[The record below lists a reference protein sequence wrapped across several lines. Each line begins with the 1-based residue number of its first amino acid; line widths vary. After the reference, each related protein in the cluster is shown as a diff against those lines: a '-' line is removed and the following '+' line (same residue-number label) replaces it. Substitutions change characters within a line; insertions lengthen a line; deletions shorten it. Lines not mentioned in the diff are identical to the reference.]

1 MAAETDLGQI
11 TIPELDRAALP
22 GPETIERR
30 VLDNGLTVLAR
41 ENFASPSVVLHGYLP
56 AGALLEP
63 PAKAGLASL
72 TASALMRGTDRRSF
86 NEIYSSIESIGASLD
101 LGAGTHFSSFRGK
114 CLAQDLPTLLSLLG
128 EVLRWPAFPEREVE
142 LLRSEKLTGLTLRDQ
157 NTRAVAGMTFDE
169 LAYPG
174 HPYRL
179 PSSGYRETVAEL
191 SLDDLKRFHSQN
203 YGPSGLVIVVVGGV
217 QTGQAVQA
225 VSDELSEWQAGTE
238 KSALSIDDAP
248 PPTKRVERWVSLEG
262 KTQSD
267 IVLGVPGPRRSDDV
281 FHAASLGNSILGRF
295 GLMGRIGDAVRERE
309 GLAYYAYSTLSGGV
323 GPGPWRFAAGVDPS
337 NVDRAVELIAAEI
350 GRFTSELV
358 TEEELLENQA
368 NFVGRL
374 PLQLESN
381 EGVAGALAHIERNDL
396 GLDYYQTYPERITSI
411 TREQILE
418 AGVRFLSSDRL
429 AVAVAGPEQEIE

>member
-1 MAAETDLGQI
+1 MAADTDLGRI

-41 ENFASPSVVLHGYLP
+41 ENFASPSVVVHGYLP
-56 AGALLEP
+56 AGALLELP
-63 PAKAGLASL
+63 EKAGLASL
-72 TASALMRGTDRRSF
+72 TASALMRGTSSRSF

-101 LGAGTHFSSFRGK
+101 IGAGIHFTSFRGK
-114 CLAQDLPTLLSLLG
+114 CLAQDLPTLLDLVG
-128 EVLRWPAFPEREVE
+128 DVLRRPAFPEREVE
-142 LLRSEKLTGLTLRDQ
+142 LLRSEKLTGLTIRDQ
-157 NTRAVAGMTFDE
+157 NTQAVAGMTFDE

-191 SLDDLKRFHSQN
+191 SLDDLKTFHSQH

-217 QTGQAVQA
+217 QTEQAVQA
-225 VSDELSEWQAGTE
+225 VSNELSDWELGMET
-238 KSALSIDDAP
+238 SSLSIEDAGP
-248 PPTKRVERWVSLEG
+248 PAERIERSVALAG
-262 KTQSD
+262 KTQAD
-267 IVLGVPGPRRSDDV
+267 IVLGAPGPRRSDD
-281 FHAASLGNSILGRF
+281 AYLPASLGNSILGRF
-295 GLMGRIGDAVRERE
+295 GLMGRIGDAVRERA
-309 GLAYYAYSTLSGGV
+309 GLAYYAYSSISGGV

-337 NVDRAVELIAAEI
+337 NVERAVKLIMAEI

-358 TEEELLENQA
+358 TAEELLENQA

-418 AGVRFLSSDRL
+418 AGAKFLSTDRL
-429 AVAVAGPEQEIE
+429 AVAVAGPKLEPE